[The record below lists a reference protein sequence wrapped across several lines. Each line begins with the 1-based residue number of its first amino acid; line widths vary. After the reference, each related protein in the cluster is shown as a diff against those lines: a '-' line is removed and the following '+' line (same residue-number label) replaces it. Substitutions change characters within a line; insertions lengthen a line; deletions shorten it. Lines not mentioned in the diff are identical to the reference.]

1 MGLGFGVIAS
11 PNQLTIECEEK
22 VKKIKHKSKMVKS
35 WKLIFFFFFYSS
47 AKIKSGLL

>member
-11 PNQLTIECEEK
+11 PKQLTIECEEK

-35 WKLIFFFFFYSS
+35 WKLNFIYLFIQVLKLKVDF
-47 AKIKSGLL
+47 